1 MTVAIDFWTL
11 VGSLLGAVAVLVGG
25 FWAIGERMF
34 SRFEGHV
41 QQQLGSMKQ
50 SIEIESEA
58 RTRLESDLLRLQ
70 LPEQLGSMKQSI
82 QVESEARMQLEKDLL
97 RFQAALPEKFV
108 ARDDY
113 IRNQTVIEAKL
124 DAIASEVKVVQ
135 IQGAKRG

>member
-1 MTVAIDFWTL
+1 MTVAIDLLTL
-11 VGSLLGAVAVLVGG
+11 VGSLLGAVAVLIGG

-41 QQQLGSMKQ
+41 EQQIGSMQK
-50 SIEIESEA
+50 
-58 RTRLESDLLRLQ
+58 T
-70 LPEQLGSMKQSI
+70 I
-82 QVESEARMQLEKDLL
+82 QVESSARLQLEKDLL
-97 RFQAALPEKFV
+97 RLQAALPEKFV
-108 ARDDY
+108 AREDY